1 MMQSFPPPRGSMEKA
16 LELLSSETS
25 VAHEDEPRLNLL
37 VEREPAHEIFFS
49 NLIHTFRPAPAVRS
63 SAPGE
68 LWHDVFLPTS
78 LPWKSFQESLLWHF
92 VVIFAGWALSQGWAS
107 RPQPHVR
114 QTYRAAEALYYTP
127 PKTAASA
134 RNSPP
139 KAKLQPKAQTASRA
153 HGPGAMSVAA
163 EQRGTPKL
171 VVPPDLKLAEGPR
184 APNLGSSNSAM
195 PSVPISA
202 TARAQAALKGFD
214 GALAPPPDV
223 SGRMNQP
230 GGLAQAA
237 VAPPADLAA
246 LGGRRSLH
254 GPGARVVEPPPSVQ
268 GSGRSLGSLGASGQV
283 VAPPP
288 QLPGQGLRAGLGAGP
303 RALASGASG
312 VVAPPPS
319 VEHQGRAGMVSGPG
333 VAVVPPPPAM
343 QGAGIRGGVGRA
355 GSPGGVASEVV
366 PPPPAVQS
374 GGGVMA
380 ALTSFFGGSSKVVPP
395 PPSVQ
400 GAGAGAGSG
409 DGSRMGSLGG
419 SAVPPPPAMQ
429 AGGGTGRGR
438 ITSLGTGGSEIV
450 PPPPTVSGAGGAATG
465 RGGLGGSLS
474 GGGSS
479 VVAPPPSLAG
489 MGNGSGVGSGGHGLG
504 GALSGNGTEVVPP
517 PPSLQGSGSG
527 TGFGGGNGAGA
538 GNQFGSL
545 AGTGTGVVPPPPGLQ
560 GTGNGSRGHGGGLV
574 AGGDGVIA
582 PPPSLGGGGGAGGNG
597 SGGNGGNGT
606 GSSGRGFGD
615 LPGGNLGAG
624 APPAGTGS
632 ASTGP
637 LEQMEPLTDD
647 ASASQMTPSA
657 RNNGLGPAEDIPLRF
672 IAIPGAYSKT
682 SFFSNYEVV
691 IAERT
696 VNAQHSEYI
705 KLVYV
710 SLPYQRRLSDY
721 NWNTTRIYKLR
732 ATHDPKCDESLMEMM
747 FPEGGDQLD
756 EQTQADANR
765 VAAQVGDKNTK
776 LQCYETTADDFE
788 RAISRSH

>member
-1 MMQSFPPPRGSMEKA
+1 MDKA
-16 LELLSSETS
+16 LELLSTEMS

-37 VEREPAHEIFFS
+37 LDREPAHEIFFS
-49 NLIHTFRPAPAVRS
+49 NLVHALQPGPAVKPS
-63 SAPGE
+63 TPGD
-68 LWHDVFLPTS
+68 LWHDIFLPTA
-78 LPWKSFQESLLWHF
+78 LPWKSFQESLLWHL
-92 VVIFAGWALSQGWAS
+92 VVIFAAWALSQGWAS

-114 QTYRAAEALYYTP
+114 QQTYRAAEALYYTP

-134 RNSPP
+134 RNNPP
-139 KAKLQPKAQTASRA
+139 TTRLQPKPQTASRA
-153 HGPGAMSVAA
+153 HAPMPVAA

-184 APNLGSSNSAM
+184 APNLGSSNPAM
-195 PSVPISA
+195 PSVPMSA

-223 SGRMNQP
+223 NGRMNQP

-268 GSGRSLGSLGASGQV
+268 GAGRSLGSLGAAGQV

-288 QLPGQGLRAGLGAGP
+288 QLPGQGLRAGLGMGP
-303 RALASGASG
+303 RALASGG

-319 VEHQGRAGMVSGPG
+319 IEHQGRAGMVSGPG

-343 QGAGIRGGVGRA
+343 QGAGIRGGLGRA
-355 GSPGGVASEVV
+355 GSPDGVASQVV

-374 GGGVMA
+374 GSGVFA
-380 ALTSFFGGSSKVVPP
+380 ALSSFFSGGASKVVPP

-400 GAGAGAGSG
+400 GAGGAGSG

-419 SAVPPPPAMQ
+419 AAVPPPPAVQ

-450 PPPPTVSGAGGAATG
+450 PPPPTMSGAGGAASG

-474 GGGSS
+474 GGGAS

-489 MGNGSGVGSGGHGLG
+489 IGNGSGAGSGGQGRG
-504 GALSGNGTEVVPP
+504 GSLSGNGTEVVPP

-538 GNQFGSL
+538 GNRFGSL

-574 AGGDGVIA
+574 AGGEGVIA
-582 PPPSLGGGGGAGGNG
+582 PPPSIGGGGPGGNG

-615 LPGGNLGAG
+615 LPGGTLGAG

-632 ASTGP
+632 GSTGP

-647 ASASQMTPSA
+647 VSASQVTPSA
-657 RNNGLGPAEDIPLRF
+657 QNNGLGPAEDIPLRF
-672 IAIPGAYSKT
+672 IAVPGAYSKT
-682 SFFSNYEVV
+682 SFFSNFEVV
-691 IAERT
+691 IAERN
-696 VNAQHSEYI
+696 VNGNKTEYI
-705 KLVYV
+705 KLVYI
-710 SLPYQRRLSDY
+710 SLPYQKRLSEY

-732 ATHDPKCDESLMEMM
+732 ATYDPRCNESLMEMM
-747 FPEGGDQLD
+747 MPDGGEQID
-756 EQTQADANR
+756 EQTQAEASR
-765 VAAQVGDKNTK
+765 VAAQLGDKKTK
-776 LQCYETTADDFE
+776 LHCYETTADDFQ
-788 RAISRSH
+788 RAMSRSK

>member
-1 MMQSFPPPRGSMEKA
+1 MVQSFPPPRGSMEKA

-25 VAHEDEPRLNLL
+25 VAHEVEPRLNLL

-49 NLIHTFRPAPAVRS
+49 NLVHTFQPAPSVKS

-114 QTYRAAEALYYTP
+114 QTYRASEALYYSP
-127 PKTAASA
+127 SKLHPSERSSSPKIK
-134 RNSPP
+134 P
-139 KAKLQPKAQTASRA
+139 QPKAQTASRA
-153 HGPGAMSVAA
+153 HGSGAMPVAA
-163 EQRGTPKL
+163 EHRGTPKL

-184 APNLGSSNSAM
+184 TPNLGSSNPAM
-195 PSVPISA
+195 PVVPLSA
-202 TARAQAALKGFD
+202 TARAEAALQSLD
-214 GALAPPPDV
+214 SAVAPPPEV
-223 SGRMNQP
+223 NGRRNQP
-230 GGLAQAA
+230 GGLPQAA

-246 LGGRRSLH
+246 MGGRRSLQ

-268 GSGRSLGSLGASGQV
+268 GSSRGLGSLGAAGQV

-312 VVAPPPS
+312 IVAPPPS
-319 VEHQGRAGMVSGPG
+319 IEHQGRAGMVSGPG
-333 VAVVPPPPAM
+333 VAVVPPPPAI
-343 QGAGIRGGVGRA
+343 QGAGIGGGVGRA
-355 GSPGGVASEVV
+355 GSPGGGSQVV

-374 GGGVMA
+374 GSGVLG
-380 ALTSFFGGSSKVVPP
+380 ALSAFFSGSSSKVVPP

-400 GAGAGAGSG
+400 GAGTGTG

-419 SAVPPPPAMQ
+419 AAVPPPPAMQ

-438 ITSLGTGGSEIV
+438 VTSLGTGGSENV
-450 PPPPTVSGAGGAATG
+450 PPPPTMSGAGGADSG

-489 MGNGSGVGSGGHGLG
+489 IGNGSGTGTGGRGRG
-504 GALSGNGTEVVPP
+504 GALSGTGTEVVPP
-517 PPSLQGSGSG
+517 PPSLQGSGTG
-527 TGFGGGNGAGA
+527 TGFGGGNGSGT
-538 GNQFGSL
+538 GTSFGSL

-560 GTGNGSRGHGGGLV
+560 GAGNGSRGHGGSLV
-574 AGGDGVIA
+574 AGGEGVVA
-582 PPPSLGGGGGAGGNG
+582 PPPSIGGGGGAGGNG
-597 SGGNGGNGT
+597 SGGNGG
-606 GSSGRGFGD
+606 GSGGRGLGD

-624 APPAGTGS
+624 APPGGTGS
-632 ASTGP
+632 GSTGP
-637 LEQMEPLTDD
+637 LEQMEPLSD
-647 ASASQMTPSA
+647 APGTGQSPQAMGDNALRPV
-657 RNNGLGPAEDIPLRF
+657 EEVPLRF
-672 IAIPGAYSKT
+672 IAVPGGSSKT
-682 SFFSNYEVV
+682 SFFSNFEVV

-696 VNAQHSEYI
+696 ISAHRTEYI
-705 KLVYV
+705 KLVYI
-710 SLPYQRRLSDY
+710 SLPYQKRLSEY

-732 ATHDPKCDESLMEMM
+732 ATADPRCDESLMQMM
-747 FPEGGDQLD
+747 LPEGG
-756 EQTQADANR
+756 EQPDADVQAEANR
-765 VAAQVGDKNTK
+765 LAAEVGDKNTK
-776 LQCYETTADDFE
+776 LHCYQTTADDFQ
-788 RAISRSH
+788 RAMSHSR